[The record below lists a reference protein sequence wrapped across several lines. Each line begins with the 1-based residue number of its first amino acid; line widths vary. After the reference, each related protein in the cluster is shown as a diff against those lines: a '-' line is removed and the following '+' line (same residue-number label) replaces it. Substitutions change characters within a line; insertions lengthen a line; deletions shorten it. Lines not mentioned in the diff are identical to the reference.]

1 MAKNILHMITPL
13 AHMSP
18 FDVNMAIDAGYD
30 ATASYTNVSLGEI
43 TDLIQDAMFS
53 RSPRDA
59 VRTGVFIGG
68 KDALLA
74 LDMLDAAAK
83 ALFKPFEI
91 SLFADPAGSFTTA
104 AAMIAVVEKT
114 LKEKKDRA
122 LRGSAVSVFGATG
135 VVGTASA
142 VIAAL
147 EGASVTLVARDG
159 SDRTARHAA
168 EINRRFG
175 VNLAVADGSTPQSRA
190 AILTGAEVVLAA
202 AKAGVRVLDAAE
214 IAGAAKLLIAADVNA
229 VPPSGIE
236 GVDAHANGTP
246 LGERGALGIGALAIG
261 NVKYRTES
269 GLFKQ
274 MTESKTPCVSTS
286 VRRSTSR
293 ARSRERLAGFRF
305 KSLQAPRSTTPT
317 GRTSAEPEARSR
329 RISTPTSP
337 SITSSLRIL
346 TRTLRTRA
354 CCNRTAATSSAS
366 VSTKSTWPRPTTS
379 RMASR
384 MTS

>member
-30 ATASYTNVSLGEI
+30 ATAAYTNVSLDEVTG
-43 TDLIQDAMFS
+43 LVQDAMFS

-59 VRTGVFIGG
+59 ARTGVFIGG

-74 LDMLDAAAK
+74 LDMLDAAGK
-83 ALFKPFEI
+83 ALLKPFEI

-104 AAMIAVVEKT
+104 AAMIAVVAKT
-114 LKEKKDRA
+114 LQDKKGRA
-122 LRGSAVSVFGATG
+122 LRGAAVSVFGATG

-147 EGASVTLVARDG
+147 EGASVTLVAREG
-159 SDRTARHAA
+159 TERTARHAA
-168 EINRRFG
+168 EVNRRFG
-175 VNLAVADGSTPQSRA
+175 VKLAVADGSTTEA
-190 AILTGAEVVLAA
+190 KATILASTEVILCA
-202 AKAGVRVLDAAE
+202 AKAGARVLDAAE
-214 IAGAAKLLIAADVNA
+214 IAGASKLLVAADVNA
-229 VPPSGIE
+229 VPPSGVE

-274 MTESKTPCVSTS
+274 MTESKTALKLDF
-286 VRRSTSR
+286 RQ
-293 ARSRERLAGFRF
+293 AFELA
-305 KSLQAPRSTTPT
+305 
-317 GRTSAEPEARSR
+317 
-329 RISTPTSP
+329 
-337 SITSSLRIL
+337 
-346 TRTLRTRA
+346 RTLA
-354 CCNRTAATSSAS
+354 
-366 VSTKSTWPRPTTS
+366 
-379 RMASR
+379 
-384 MTS
+384 

>member
-18 FDVNMAIDAGYD
+18 FDVNMALDAGFD
-30 ATASYTNVSLGEI
+30 ATASYTNVSLGEV
-43 TDLIQDAMFS
+43 TDLVQDAMFS

-59 VRTGVFIGG
+59 TRTGVFIGG

-74 LDMLDAAAK
+74 LDMLDAAGK
-83 ALFKPFEI
+83 TLFKPFEI

-114 LKEKKDRA
+114 LKEEKDRA
-122 LRGSAVSVFGATG
+122 LRGVAVSVFGATG

-142 VIAAL
+142 IIAAL
-147 EGASVTLVARDG
+147 EGASVTLVARDR

-190 AILTGAEVVLAA
+190 AILIGAEVVLAA
-202 AKAGVRVLDAAE
+202 AKAGVRVLESAE

-236 GVDAHANGTP
+236 GVDAHANGAP

-274 MTESKTPCVSTS
+274 MTESKAPL
-286 VRRSTSR
+286 
-293 ARSRERLAGFRF
+293 RLDFR
-305 KSLQAPRSTTPT
+305 QAFDL
-317 GRTSAEPEARSR
+317 A
-329 RISTPTSP
+329 
-337 SITSSLRIL
+337 
-346 TRTLRTRA
+346 RTLA
-354 CCNRTAATSSAS
+354 
-366 VSTKSTWPRPTTS
+366 
-379 RMASR
+379 
-384 MTS
+384 

>member
-1 MAKNILHMITPL
+1 
-13 AHMSP
+13 
-18 FDVNMAIDAGYD
+18 
-30 ATASYTNVSLGEI
+30 
-43 TDLIQDAMFS
+43 MFS

-74 LDMLDAAAK
+74 LDMLDAAGK

-122 LRGSAVSVFGATG
+122 LRGVAVSVFGATG
-135 VVGTASA
+135 VVGTASG

-147 EGASVTLVARDG
+147 EGATVTFVGRDG
-159 SDRTARHAA
+159 TNRIARHTS
-168 EINRRFG
+168 EVNRRFG
-175 VNLAVADGSTPQSRA
+175 VNIVVADGSTREA
-190 AILTGAEVVLAA
+190 RTAILTATEVVLCT
-202 AKAGVRVLDAAE
+202 AKAGVRVLDAGE
-214 IAGAAKLLIAADVNA
+214 IAGAAKLLVAADVNA

-246 LGERGALGIGALAIG
+246 LGEHGALGVGALAIG

-274 MTESKTPCVSTS
+274 MTESKTPL
-286 VRRSTSR
+286 
-293 ARSRERLAGFRF
+293 RLDFR
-305 KSLQAPRSTTPT
+305 QAFDL
-317 GRTSAEPEARSR
+317 A
-329 RISTPTSP
+329 
-337 SITSSLRIL
+337 
-346 TRTLRTRA
+346 RTLA
-354 CCNRTAATSSAS
+354 
-366 VSTKSTWPRPTTS
+366 
-379 RMASR
+379 
-384 MTS
+384 

>member
-30 ATASYTNVSLGEI
+30 ATASYTHVSLGEI

-68 KDALLA
+68 KDALVA
-74 LDMLDAAAK
+74 LDMLDAAGR

-114 LKEKKDRA
+114 LKEKKERA
-122 LRGSAVSVFGATG
+122 LRGAAISVFGATG

-159 SDRTARHAA
+159 SDRTTRHAG

-175 VNLAVADGSTPQSRA
+175 VNLAVADGSTPESRA

-214 IAGAAKLLIAADVNA
+214 IAGAEKLLIAADVNA

-236 GVDAHANGTP
+236 GVDAHASGTP

-274 MTESKTPCVSTS
+274 MTESKTPL
-286 VRRSTSR
+286 
-293 ARSRERLAGFRF
+293 RLDFR
-305 KSLQAPRSTTPT
+305 QAFEL
-317 GRTSAEPEARSR
+317 A
-329 RISTPTSP
+329 
-337 SITSSLRIL
+337 
-346 TRTLRTRA
+346 RTLA
-354 CCNRTAATSSAS
+354 
-366 VSTKSTWPRPTTS
+366 
-379 RMASR
+379 
-384 MTS
+384 

>member
-1 MAKNILHMITPL
+1 MAKNILHMMTPL

-74 LDMLDAAAK
+74 LDMLAAAGK
-83 ALFKPFEI
+83 ALFKPFEV

-122 LRGSAVSVFGATG
+122 LRGTAFSVFGATG

-147 EGASVTLVARDG
+147 EGASVTLAGRDG
-159 SDRTARHAA
+159 TQRTADHAS

-175 VNLAVADGSTPQSRA
+175 VKLAVADGSTPEMRA
-190 AILTGAEVVLAA
+190 AILAGTEVILCTS
-202 AKAGVRVLDAAE
+202 KAGVRVLDAGE
-214 IAGAAKLLIAADVNA
+214 IAKATKLLVAADVNA

-236 GVDAHANGTP
+236 GVDAHASGAS

-274 MTESKTPCVSTS
+274 MTESKTPL
-286 VRRSTSR
+286 
-293 ARSRERLAGFRF
+293 RLDFR
-305 KSLQAPRSTTPT
+305 QAFEL
-317 GRTSAEPEARSR
+317 A
-329 RISTPTSP
+329 
-337 SITSSLRIL
+337 
-346 TRTLRTRA
+346 RTLA
-354 CCNRTAATSSAS
+354 
-366 VSTKSTWPRPTTS
+366 
-379 RMASR
+379 
-384 MTS
+384 

>member
-1 MAKNILHMITPL
+1 MAKNILHMMTPL

-18 FDVNMAIDAGYD
+18 FDVNMALDAGYD
-30 ATASYTNVSLGEI
+30 ATASYSHVTLDQI
-43 TDLIQDAMFS
+43 TDLVQDAMFS

-59 VRTGVFIGG
+59 TRTGVFIGG

-74 LDMLDAAAK
+74 LDMLDAAGK

-114 LKEKKDRA
+114 LKDKKDRA
-122 LRGSAVSVFGATG
+122 LRGAAVSLFGATG

-147 EGASVTLVARDG
+147 EGASVTLVARDA
-159 SDRTARHAA
+159 SDRTSRHAA
-168 EINRRFG
+168 EANRRFG
-175 VNLAVADGSTPQSRA
+175 VNLVAADGSTPQKKA
-190 AILTGAEVVLAA
+190 AILAGAEVVLAA

-214 IAGAAKLLIAADVNA
+214 IAGAEKLLIAADVNA

-236 GVDAHANGTP
+236 GVDAHANGAP
-246 LGERGALGIGALAIG
+246 LGEHGALGIGALAIG

-274 MTESKTPCVSTS
+274 MTESKS
-286 VRRSTSR
+286 
-293 ARSRERLAGFRF
+293 ALRLDFR
-305 KSLQAPRSTTPT
+305 QAFEL
-317 GRTSAEPEARSR
+317 A
-329 RISTPTSP
+329 
-337 SITSSLRIL
+337 
-346 TRTLRTRA
+346 RTLA
-354 CCNRTAATSSAS
+354 
-366 VSTKSTWPRPTTS
+366 
-379 RMASR
+379 
-384 MTS
+384 

>member
-30 ATASYTNVSLGEI
+30 ATATYTNVSLDEVTG
-43 TDLIQDAMFS
+43 LVQDAMFS

-59 VRTGVFIGG
+59 ARTGVFIGG

-74 LDMLDAAAK
+74 LDMLEAAGK

-114 LKEKKDRA
+114 LREKKDRA
-122 LRGSAVSVFGATG
+122 LRGAAVSVFGATG

-147 EGASVTLVARDG
+147 EGASVTLVGREG
-159 SDRTARHAA
+159 TERTARHAA

-175 VNLAVADGSTPQSRA
+175 VNLAVVDGSTTETKA
-190 AILTGAEVVLAA
+190 AILAATEVMLCA

-214 IAGAAKLLIAADVNA
+214 IAGAAKLLIVADVNA
-229 VPPSGIE
+229 VPPSGAE
-236 GVDAHANGTP
+236 GVDAHANGSP

-274 MTESKTPCVSTS
+274 MTESKAPL
-286 VRRSTSR
+286 
-293 ARSRERLAGFRF
+293 RLDFR
-305 KSLQAPRSTTPT
+305 QAFEL
-317 GRTSAEPEARSR
+317 A
-329 RISTPTSP
+329 
-337 SITSSLRIL
+337 
-346 TRTLRTRA
+346 RTLA
-354 CCNRTAATSSAS
+354 
-366 VSTKSTWPRPTTS
+366 
-379 RMASR
+379 
-384 MTS
+384 

>member
-18 FDVNMAIDAGYD
+18 FDVNMALDAGFD
-30 ATASYTNVSLGEI
+30 ATASYTNVSLGEV
-43 TDLIQDAMFS
+43 TDLVQDAMFS

-74 LDMLDAAAK
+74 LDMLDAAGK

-104 AAMIAVVEKT
+104 AAMIAVVDKT
-114 LKEKKDRA
+114 LREKKDRS
-122 LRGSAVSVFGATG
+122 LRGVAVSVFGATG

-147 EGASVTLVARDG
+147 AGASVTLAAREG
-159 SDRTARHAA
+159 TDRTARHAA
-168 EINRRFG
+168 EVNRRFG
-175 VNLAVADGSTPQSRA
+175 VNLTVADGSTTETKA
-190 AILTGAEVVLAA
+190 AILAATEVALCA
-202 AKAGVRVLDAAE
+202 AKAGVRVLDATE

-229 VPPSGIE
+229 VPPSGVE

-246 LGERGALGIGALAIG
+246 LGERGALGVGALAIG
-261 NVKYRTES
+261 NVKYRTKS

-274 MTESKTPCVSTS
+274 MTESKTPL
-286 VRRSTSR
+286 
-293 ARSRERLAGFRF
+293 RLDFR
-305 KSLQAPRSTTPT
+305 QAFDL
-317 GRTSAEPEARSR
+317 A
-329 RISTPTSP
+329 
-337 SITSSLRIL
+337 
-346 TRTLRTRA
+346 RTLA
-354 CCNRTAATSSAS
+354 
-366 VSTKSTWPRPTTS
+366 
-379 RMASR
+379 
-384 MTS
+384 